1 MSGYQSIQFPH
12 INRTIAV
19 FHEGSPDGCNTVDLS
34 ELMGELLDHITVE
47 LLLLPVPLSG
57 GEPLHLDREEY

>member
-1 MSGYQSIQFPH
+1 
-12 INRTIAV
+12 
-19 FHEGSPDGCNTVDLS
+19 
-34 ELMGELLDHITVE
+34 MGELLDHITVE